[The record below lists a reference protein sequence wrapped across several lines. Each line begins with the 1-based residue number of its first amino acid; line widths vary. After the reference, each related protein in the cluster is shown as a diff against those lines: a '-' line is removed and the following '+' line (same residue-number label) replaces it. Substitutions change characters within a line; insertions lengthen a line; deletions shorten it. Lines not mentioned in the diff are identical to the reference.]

1 MAMAMVMVIQDAR
14 QSRKSD
20 RMLCRIIKTAE
31 YYSIINDRRMI
42 AALQEHKAEEYI
54 SKDDKRMNADRMRRD

>member
-1 MAMAMVMVIQDAR
+1 
-14 QSRKSD
+14 
-20 RMLCRIIKTAE
+20 MLCRIIKTAE